1 MFSRLKMKDRT
12 VWAVFALVAALIL
25 AAGSYYAGRVGREAA
40 LVALADDAGNDVAL
54 KSALLQAVLE
64 RPRSLPLVLAD
75 DAELRSALFTGSEG
89 EIAHLN
95 RKLEKLVE
103 DSQAAVIYVIPPN
116 GIAIAASNWQQTD
129 SFIGN
134 DYSFREYFQQA
145 MATGRGEH
153 YALGTVSKRPGLYL
167 SRRVEGSNGKA
178 LGVVVVKVEFDGL
191 EKDWGL
197 SGKPTFVTDRN
208 GIVLITSRPE
218 WRFSAITAIPPE
230 KRAAIRE
237 SLQFG
242 EASLRMLPIA
252 PPLQAG
258 GRPLVNV
265 NEPAMQK
272 TGRFLA
278 LASPVPGTPWSLHL
292 LVPAD
297 IALTA
302 GILQGRL
309 QALAGLLPL
318 VGLGALLLFRWQRTR
333 QREAAERA
341 ARDELER
348 KVKERTGELSLAR
361 DRLETEI
368 EEHHATETRLQKVQ
382 QELVQANRL
391 AILGQVA
398 AGVAHEINQ
407 PVATIRAYAD
417 NAGTFLSRGQ
427 SEPAAENLA
436 FIAKLTERIGTI
448 TDELKTF
455 ARKGRAA
462 AEPVGLK
469 TVVDGALLLLR
480 SRFSGRLD
488 MLRVADIPTD
498 IRVLGSRVRLEQVL
512 INLFQ
517 NALEAIAGNAD
528 GHIVVRLGESDEGEA
543 TIVVSDN
550 GPGIPPEILKG
561 LFTPFNTSKEGG
573 LGLGLVIS
581 KDIVGDYGGRIAVDS
596 GPNGTTFTVT
606 LKRA

>member
-1 MFSRLKMKDRT
+1 MYSGPKIKDRT
-12 VWAVFALVAALIL
+12 VWAVFALVAAIIL
-25 AAGSYYAGRVGREAA
+25 AASSYYAGRVGREAA

-89 EIAHLN
+89 EIDHLN

-134 DYSFREYFQQA
+134 DYSFREYFSQA

-218 WRFSAITAIPPE
+218 WRFSSITAIPPE

-265 NEPAMQK
+265 KEPPMRE

-297 IALTA
+297 AALTA

-333 QREAAERA
+333 QREAVDRA

-417 NAGTFLSRGQ
+417 NASTFLSRGQ
-427 SEPAAENLA
+427 NEPAVENLA

-488 MLRVADIPTD
+488 MLRIADIPTD

-512 INLFQ
+512 INLLQ

-528 GHIVVRLGESDEGEA
+528 GHIVVRLGESDEAEA

-550 GPGIPPEILKG
+550 GPGIPPEILKS

>member
-1 MFSRLKMKDRT
+1 MFSRLKMKDHSA
-12 VWAVFALVAALIL
+12 WAVFALVAALIL
-25 AAGSYYAGRVGREAA
+25 AGGSYYAGRVGRDEA
-40 LVALADDAGNDVAL
+40 LVTLSEDAGNDVAL

-64 RPRSLPLVLAD
+64 RPRSLPMVLAD
-75 DAELRSALFTGSEG
+75 DAELRSALFTESEG
-89 EIAHLN
+89 AITHLN

-116 GIAIAASNWQQTD
+116 GIAMAASNWRQTD
-129 SFIGN
+129 SFVGN
-134 DYSFREYFQQA
+134 DYSFREYFTRA
-145 MATGRGEH
+145 MATGSGEH
-153 YALGTVSKRPGLYL
+153 YALGTVSKRPGLYI
-167 SRRVEGSNGKA
+167 SRRVESGDGRA

-218 WRFSAITAIPPE
+218 WRFSSIAAIPPE
-230 KRAAIRE
+230 KREEIRE

-242 EASLRMLPIA
+242 EASLTMLPIA

-258 GRPLVNV
+258 GTPLVRV
-265 NEPAMQK
+265 NASGMRE

-278 LASPVPGTPWSLHL
+278 LALPVPTTPWSLHL

-297 IALTA
+297 AALKA
-302 GILQGRL
+302 GALQGRL
-309 QALAGLLPL
+309 LALAGLLPL
-318 VGLGALLLFRWQRTR
+318 VGLAAFWLFRSQRTR
-333 QREAAERA
+333 QREAEERA

-348 KVKERTGELSLAR
+348 KVRERTGELSLAR

-368 EEHHATETRLQKVQ
+368 EEHRATETRLQKVQ

-417 NAGTFLSRGQ
+417 NASTFLSRGQ

-436 FIAKLTERIGTI
+436 FIARLTERIGTI

-462 AEPVGLK
+462 AEPVELK
-469 TVVDGALLLLR
+469 TVIDGALLLLR

-488 MLRVADIPTD
+488 MLRVADIPAD
-498 IRVLGSRVRLEQVL
+498 IHVLGNRVRLEQVL

-517 NALEAIAGNAD
+517 NALEAIAGRAD
-528 GHIVVRLGESDEGEA
+528 GRIDVCLGESNEGEA
-543 TIVVSDN
+543 AIVVTDN

>member
-1 MFSRLKMKDRT
+1 MKDRT

-25 AAGSYYAGRVGREAA
+25 AAGSYYAGRVGRETA

-134 DYSFREYFQQA
+134 DYSFREYFNQA

-167 SRRVEGSNGKA
+167 SRRVEGSNGEA

-218 WRFSAITAIPPE
+218 WRFSAIAAIPPE
-230 KRAAIRE
+230 KRATIRE

-265 NEPAMQK
+265 NDPAMQK

-297 IALTA
+297 AALTA
-302 GILQGRL
+302 GTLQGRL

>member
-12 VWAVFALVAALIL
+12 VWAVFVLVAAIIL
-25 AAGSYYAGRVGREAA
+25 AAGSYYAGRVGRNAA

-75 DAELRSALFTGSEG
+75 DAELRSALFTRSEG

-134 DYSFREYFQQA
+134 DYSFREYFNQA

-208 GIVLITSRPE
+208 GIVLMTSRPE
-218 WRFSAITAIPPE
+218 WRFSAIAAIPPE

-242 EASLRMLPIA
+242 EASLKMLPIM

-265 NEPAMQK
+265 NEPGMRE
-272 TGRFLA
+272 TGHFLA

-297 IALTA
+297 VALTA
-302 GILQGRL
+302 GILQGRF

-341 ARDELER
+341 ARDELEH

-417 NAGTFLSRGQ
+417 NASTFLSRGQ
-427 SEPAAENLA
+427 NEPAVENLA

-469 TVVDGALLLLR
+469 TVIDGALLLLR

-517 NALEAIAGNAD
+517 NALEAIAGKAD

-573 LGLGLVIS
+573 LGLGLVIT